1 MKINPELQKL
11 NLINLIIS
19 LQDYEILNEIENLIS
34 VKTSNNSKFVV
45 KTITEK
51 ELTEDEFQNHIYTI
65 RNDVKNGKYIK
76 HSEILKEIENE

>member
-34 VKTSNNSKFVV
+34 VKTLNSSKFVI
-45 KTITEK
+45 KTITGK
-51 ELTEDEFQNHIYTI
+51 ELTEDEFQNHIYSI
-65 RNDVKNGKYIK
+65 RNDVKNGKFIK